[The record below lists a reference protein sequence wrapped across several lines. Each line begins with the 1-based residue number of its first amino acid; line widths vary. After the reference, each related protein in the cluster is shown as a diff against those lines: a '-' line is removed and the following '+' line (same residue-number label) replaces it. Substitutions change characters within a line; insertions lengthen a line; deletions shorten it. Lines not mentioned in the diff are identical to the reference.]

1 MSRRHDIQARA
12 YFALAENDRSAL
24 ELTTDEARRLIDDVA
39 ALKAPVFVLTGGDP
53 LKRPD
58 IFELV
63 EYASANGVRISLT
76 PSATPLLTRDAI
88 GRLKGSGLAR
98 LGAWAVKTK
107 LLLLSRF
114 SRIELAPRSG
124 TSSMTEPQDSSDT
137 RPIVRE
143 LTGTISG
150 RFAISGLLGT
160 GGMGQVYRAQDNTLK
175 RVVAIKRMAPKLQF
189 EERDRQR
196 FLKEAQRASA
206 LNHPNI
212 AAIYDVL
219 EVEGEILLVME
230 YIEGATLRLRML
242 QPISIEEFL
251 DLAIQCAE
259 GVGAAHQQHIV
270 HGDIKPDNIML
281 TPARRV
287 KILDFG
293 VAKRF
298 AFFDPNEATES
309 LTAFL
314 SGTPAYMAPE
324 VLMQKPNDG
333 RADLFS
339 LGLVFY
345 EMLGGRQPFQ
355 ADSPASTLARVLHA
369 EVTPLRKVNPK
380 VPPSLAAVVSRM
392 LEKNP
397 EARYASTADL
407 AADLRAIQQ
416 GVKPAGVQVDRR
428 PYLRTLVQLGI
439 ILAFIAAGL
448 LSYAPVRRA
457 WHTRVKNAEA
467 TVPSLPS
474 NEVLAVLPFPA
485 GDNPKLTALGRGL
498 VDSVSA
504 KLGRLTG
511 DRALAVIPA
520 RTLQQRSVTSL
531 ADARSQFGANLGL
544 AIALEQSENL
554 IHVKYLLLN
563 AQDGRTVGG
572 DSIAVPLG
580 DAFGVEDDLA
590 RGAVRALRLTLRP
603 EEQIAL
609 NVHGTDRPD
618 AYKYYLQAS
627 GYLLDYAKSENVENA
642 IIMANEALKLD
653 PNFGKARAV
662 LGEAY
667 WRKYWLSKQ
676 DSWTKLAQN
685 ECDSA
690 VNLGNAGAAGHT
702 CLGLVNDGTGR
713 YQQAAAEFQRAIDLE
728 PTNQDAYIGLALAL
742 EHRGAI
748 NEAEKTYESAISLQ
762 PGSPVVY
769 NSLGTFYLRRKEY
782 EKALSMFRKVIELA
796 PEGYAAYVNLGATL
810 SNMGRYDESIEPL
823 KKSIALRASY
833 AAYVNLGTTYFGL
846 NRFAD
851 AAAAYEQA
859 IKLDP
864 DEYVTWGNLGD
875 ARKYLG
881 AKHDS
886 QSAFRKA
893 IELAEQE
900 LKVNPH
906 DPDVLSSLASY
917 YSQLGDRNHALLYL
931 EQALRNGHHDKD
943 ILLDAAEV
951 YNNLGETG
959 LAVEWLGK
967 TVQAGY
973 PANKI
978 RGLPEFRNL
987 ENNPGYVQLMGKSQ
1001 VSK

>member
-1 MSRRHDIQARA
+1 MTKPPDSAESRPIIHD
-12 YFALAENDRSAL
+12 
-24 ELTTDEARRLIDDVA
+24 
-39 ALKAPVFVLTGGDP
+39 LTG
-53 LKRPD
+53 
-58 IFELV
+58 
-63 EYASANGVRISLT
+63 S
-76 PSATPLLTRDAI
+76 
-88 GRLKGSGLAR
+88 
-98 LGAWAVKTK
+98 
-107 LLLLSRF
+107 
-114 SRIELAPRSG
+114 
-124 TSSMTEPQDSSDT
+124 
-137 RPIVRE
+137 IV
-143 LTGTISG
+143 G
-150 RFAISGLLGT
+150 RFTLQGLLGA
-160 GGMGQVYRAQDNTLK
+160 GGMGQVYRAEDNTLK

-219 EVEGEILLVME
+219 EVNGEILLVME
-230 YIEGATLRLRML
+230 YIEGETLRLRL
-242 QPISIEEFL
+242 RQPISIEEFL

-259 GVGAAHQQHIV
+259 GVGAAHQQHFV

-281 TPARRV
+281 TPAKRV

-324 VLMQKPNDG
+324 VLMQKPYDG

-355 ADSPASTLARVLHA
+355 ADSPAGTLARVLHA
-369 EVTPLRKVNPK
+369 EVPPLQKANPK
-380 VPPSLAAVVSRM
+380 VPATLAALVSRL
-392 LEKNP
+392 LEKDP
-397 EARYASTADL
+397 QARYASTAEL
-407 AADLRAIQQ
+407 VADLRTMQQ
-416 GVKPAGVQVDRR
+416 GGKPAGVQVDRR
-428 PYLRTLVQLGI
+428 LRARTVIQLAI
-439 ILAFIAAGL
+439 AVVVVAAVLLAYG
-448 LSYAPVRRA
+448 PVRRA
-457 WHTRVKNAEA
+457 WQSRARNAETTA
-467 TVPSLPS
+467 HALPA
-474 NEVLAVLPFPA
+474 NEVLAVLPFKDVD
-485 GDNPKLTALGRGL
+485 GNPKLTALGEGL

-531 ADARSQFGANLGL
+531 EDARSQFGANLGL
-544 AIALEQSENL
+544 VIALEQTGEL
-554 IHVKYLLLN
+554 IRVHYSLLN
-563 AQDGRTVGG
+563 AQDGSKVGG
-572 DSIAVPLG
+572 DSIAVPAS
-580 DAFGVEDDLA
+580 DAFGVEDDVA
-590 RGAVRALRLTLRP
+590 RGTVKALQLKLRP
-603 EEQIAL
+603 EEQAAL
-609 NVHGTDRPD
+609 NVHGTDQAA

-642 IIMANEALKLD
+642 IVMADEALKLD
-653 PNFGKARAV
+653 PNFGKAKAV

-667 WRKYWLSKQ
+667 WRKYWLTKQ
-676 DSWTKLAQN
+676 DRWTKLART

-690 VNLGNAGAAGHT
+690 VKLGNAGTAGHT
-702 CLGLVNDGTGR
+702 CLGLVNDGTGH
-713 YQQAAAEFQRAIDLE
+713 YQEAAAEFRRAIDLE
-728 PTNQDAYIGLALAL
+728 PTNEDAYIGLALAY
-742 EHRGAI
+742 EHQGSI
-748 NEAEKTYESAISLQ
+748 NEAENTYQAAISTQ
-762 PGSPVVY
+762 PGSPVGY

-782 EKALSMFRKVIELA
+782 EKALSMFQKVIEMA
-796 PEGYAAYVNLGATL
+796 PEGYGAYVNEGATL
-810 SNMGRYDESIEPL
+810 SNMGRYAESIEPL

-846 NRFAD
+846 NQFVD
-851 AAAAYEQA
+851 AATAYEEA
-859 IKLDP
+859 VKLNP
-864 DEYVTWGNLGD
+864 SQYVTWGNLGD

-881 AKHDS
+881 AKNDA
-886 QSAFRKA
+886 QSAYRKA

-917 YSQLGDRNHALLYL
+917 YSELGDRNHALLYL
-931 EQALRNGHHDKD
+931 EQSLQYGHHDKD
-943 ILLDAAEV
+943 ILLDAATV

-973 PANKI
+973 PADRIK
-978 RGLPEFRNL
+978 GLPEFRNL
-987 ENNPGYVQLMGKSQ
+987 ENNPGYVQLVGKSQ
-1001 VSK
+1001 AAK